1 MTSRYDTEF
10 LKNYLTRQD
19 STFYTRAPKTPGA
32 TYRVLFAH
40 LKPTYLSSRRSCKV
54 DILIPGIL
62 GIPKVPAERVRTIA
76 GLPVMPMVPQLL
88 LKVQGWSDHRA
99 SHRQDMQLKQYVDV
113 GDIDEL
119 LAIAVAE
126 GADVRA
132 PENKWLPGSMTGV
145 APTRIWSYTLRGSA
159 KSKEQWKAI
168 GFEIP

>member
-1 MTSRYDTEF
+1 M
-10 LKNYLTRQD
+10 
-19 STFYTRAPKTPGA
+19 
-32 TYRVLFAH
+32 
-40 LKPTYLSSRRSCKV
+40 
-54 DILIPGIL
+54 
-62 GIPKVPAERVRTIA
+62 
-76 GLPVMPMVPQLL
+76 PVVPQLL

-132 PENKWLPGSMTGV
+132 SENKWLPGSMTGV

-159 KSKEQWKAI
+159 KSKEHWKAI